1 MTETLSAD
9 AIAQLFAAAKDGKL
23 PEEQSAH
30 ARRPR
35 SIRKI
40 DFSRPMKLS
49 LVEQRRFE
57 QAHATFCRDAG
68 VRLSSELRSPVELE
82 VINSSQ
88 LTWDAALADV
98 PQPSILGVAA
108 CAPGEAAILLCI
120 EEGLVLRMIER
131 LLGGSFADIPVP
143 RNLTEIDTALAH
155 GIFEGLLGTLSPV
168 WEGLLGVS
176 LSLVELESHS
186 SSQIESHNSSLDLM
200 PRGQP
205 TVELTIEA
213 RDQSASS
220 TILLLVPHTAIE
232 AAGKSLGDSSPK
244 DADGQASGE
253 DSSEAVRSALGAVR
267 VEVRAE
273 VGAVGLTIGEV
284 LSLGEGDVVRLGTA
298 GDAGI
303 TIGENRLHDARPGLS
318 GSRRAVQIVESVGS
332 RT

>member
-1 MTETLSAD
+1 MTDTLSAD
-9 AIAQLFAAAKDGKL
+9 DIAQLFAAAKDGKL
-23 PEEQSAH
+23 PDEQP
-30 ARRPR
+30 ARTRRQR

-49 LVEQRRFE
+49 LMEQRRFE
-57 QAHATFCRDAG
+57 QAHATFCRDAS
-68 VRLSSELRSPVELE
+68 VRLSSELRSSIELE

-88 LTWDAALADV
+88 LTWDAALGDV

-108 CAPGEAAILLCI
+108 CSPGEATILICI

-131 LLGGSFADIPVP
+131 LLGGSYTDIPVP
-143 RNLTEIDTALAH
+143 RTMTEIDTALAR
-155 GIFEGLLGTLSPV
+155 GIFEELLGTLSSV
-168 WEGLLGVS
+168 WQGLLGLS
-176 LSLVELESHS
+176 LSLIEFESHKS
-186 SSQIESHNSSLDLM
+186 GQVESQNTGLDLM

-205 TVELTIEA
+205 TLELTIEA

-232 AAGKSLGDSSPK
+232 SAGKSLGDSSSK
-244 DADGQASGE
+244 DADGQAGGE
-253 DSSEAVRSALGAVR
+253 ASSEAVRSALGAVR

-298 GDAGI
+298 GEAGI
-303 TIGENRLHDARPGLS
+303 TIGDNRLHHARPGLS
-318 GSRRAVQIVESVGS
+318 GKRRAVQIVDSLENVE
-332 RT
+332 